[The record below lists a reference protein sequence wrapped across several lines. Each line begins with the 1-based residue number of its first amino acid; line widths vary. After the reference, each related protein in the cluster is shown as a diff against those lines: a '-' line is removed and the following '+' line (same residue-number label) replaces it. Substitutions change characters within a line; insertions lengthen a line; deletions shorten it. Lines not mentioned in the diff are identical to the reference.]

1 MSRLRAP
8 SRIALLMFAV
18 SIAATAAAPNS
29 EPVYRT
35 LREALPAET
44 FLVENIVLK
53 RDQGFITL
61 KSGTLAFTPK
71 VKGRDTVAVFEGE
84 GVFAF
89 QPAFSIEKDRLK
101 TFAGGEVVMDT
112 FDRALLCF
120 TDHTGDEIRG
130 QGHAVAASPK
140 LADILRDFRKQLRS
154 RPATV
159 RSLWEAVLTSE
170 SIDNIEADL
179 LGDLYNSAQPGFF
192 SIYMHGKHASGLRYH
207 VKPRGVLAM
216 LPAPEEVALIDFDP
230 DAEQEGVWC
239 LEHLQSELAG
249 RGASSGEEKRV
260 AQALEYQIDTNIAGN
275 GLLTASAKIKFK
287 AVSQGDRVI
296 KLALIPSLRV
306 SKVESGGKEIPF
318 IQEGRRE
325 DASFY
330 VVMPEAMARGSEHE
344 LSIEYESE
352 KGALQGDKVIV
363 SEGGGNFA
371 VGARESWYP
380 SLNAFRDHAMYD
392 LTFHVPKQYTLVSV
406 GKLVEQAVEK
416 GEAMTHWKSEAPI
429 PVAGFNYGTFK
440 KKEITDAP
448 TGMHVE
454 GYAGAQLPDYLAAAP
469 MALDAVGT
477 MSPSALNESAI
488 VEAQNAL
495 RLYSS
500 WFGKSEFS
508 RIAITQQPQM
518 NFGQSWPELVYL
530 PLIAYLDS
538 TQRWRL
544 FNGIQHRMTEFV
556 DEVGPHEVSHQ
567 WWGHM
572 VGWQTFHD
580 QWLSEGFA
588 EFSAGLYLQGSE
600 KTPAKYLAYW
610 DHARHAIVDKNQYG
624 KRAND
629 AGPLWLGLLLN
640 SFKNEGAYNSVVYR
654 KGGYVLHMLRS
665 MMYDPA
671 ERDKSFMAMMHD
683 FVTTFMNG
691 NATTE
696 SFQRIV
702 EKHITPGMN
711 LTGDG
716 KLDWFFKE
724 WVYGTWIPRYK
735 FDYKLEDQAGGKCL
749 LVGAL
754 TQSDVPKNF
763 AMLVPLYAE
772 FDGQLARLATVRM
785 IGESTADNIK
795 VLLPKR
801 PSRAAINAFH
811 DVLEQ

>member
-1 MSRLRAP
+1 MLRLP
-8 SRIALLMFAV
+8 IAVYTTLVLLAA
-18 SIAATAAAPNS
+18 SITAAAAPNS
-29 EPVYRT
+29 EPTYRA
-35 LREALPAET
+35 LRDALPAET

-71 VKGRDTVAVFEGE
+71 VGGRDTVAVFEGE
-84 GVFAF
+84 GFFAF
-89 QPAFSIEKDRLK
+89 QPAFSIEKERLK
-101 TFAGGEVVMDT
+101 TFAGGDAVADT

-130 QGHAVAASPK
+130 QAHAVPGSPK
-140 LADILRDFRKQLRS
+140 LAETLRDFRKQLRS

-159 RSLWEAVLTSE
+159 RSVWEALLTSE

-179 LGDLYNSAQPGFF
+179 LADLCNPSQPGFF
-192 SIYMHGKHASGLRYH
+192 SIYMHGKHATGLRYL
-207 VKPRGVLAM
+207 VKPRGALAM
-216 LPAPEEVALIDFDP
+216 LPGPEEVALIDFDP
-230 DAEQEGVWC
+230 EAQQEGVWC
-239 LEHLQSELAG
+239 LEHLQSELSG
-249 RGASSGEEKRV
+249 SGASSGEEKRV
-260 AQALEYQIDTNIAGN
+260 AQALEYKIDTGIAGN

-296 KLALIPSLRV
+296 KFALIPSLRV
-306 SKVESGGKEIPF
+306 SKVEAGGAEIPF

-330 VVMPEAMARGSEHE
+330 VVMPEPMPRGSEHE
-344 LSIEYESE
+344 LSIDYESE
-352 KGALQGDKVIV
+352 KGALQGDRVIV

-406 GKLVEQAVEK
+406 GKLVEQSVEK
-416 GEAMTHWKSEAPI
+416 GEAMTHWQSEVPM

-448 TGMHVE
+448 TGIHIE
-454 GYAGAQLPDYLAAAP
+454 GYAGSALPDYLAAAP
-469 MALDAVGT
+469 MAVSGVGT

-488 VEAQNAL
+488 VDAQNAL
-495 RLYSS
+495 RLYSA

-544 FNGIQHRMTEFV
+544 FNGVQHRLEEFV

-588 EFSAGLYLQGSE
+588 EFSAGLYLQATE
-600 KTPAKYLAYW
+600 KSPAKYLAYW
-610 DHARHAIVDKNQYG
+610 EHARHALVDKNQYG
-624 KRAND
+624 KRTND

-640 SFKNEGAYNSVVYR
+640 SYKNAGAYNAVIYR

-665 MMYDPA
+665 MMYDA
-671 ERDKSFMAMMHD
+671 QERDKPFMAMMQD
-683 FVTTFMNG
+683 FVATHMNG

-696 SFQRIV
+696 SFQRV
-702 EKHITPGMN
+702 AEKHIPRQMD

-716 KLDWFFKE
+716 KLTWFFKE
-724 WVYGTWIPRYK
+724 WVYGTAIPRYK
-735 FDYKLEDQAGGKCL
+735 FDYKLEDQAEGKCL
-749 LVGAL
+749 LTGAV
-754 TQSDVPKNF
+754 TQSEVPKDF
-763 AMLVPLYAE
+763 GMLVPLYGE
-772 FDGQLARLATVRM
+772 FDSQLARLGNVRM
-785 IGESTADNIK
+785 IGESTSNIK
-795 VLLPKR
+795 VMLPKR
-801 PSRAAINAFH
+801 PSRVLINAFH